1 MQLVKTGCL
10 QIGPFRLQSGPISV
24 FFRSIGLDLQ
34 TLDETDG
41 NGSTEQKQNSTDVTG
56 RTEKNKI
63 IGKNDIE
70 GQGTDWN
77 RQEQTETDR
86 ECLKQIST

>member
-1 MQLVKTGCL
+1 MQPVL
-10 QIGPFRLQSGPISV
+10 QIGPFRSGPVSV

-34 TLDETDG
+34 TLLDETDG
-41 NGSTEQKQNSTDVTG
+41 NGSTERKRNSTDVTG
-56 RTEKNKI
+56 RTEKNRI

-77 RQEQTETDR
+77 RPEQTEMDR
-86 ECLKQIST
+86 ECSRRIST